1 MAYTYYTVVYGDTLS
16 EIAQR
21 YGTTW
26 QTLQS
31 WNSIPNADLI
41 YVGQKLIVRKT
52 STDPTPAAKAATSA
66 NIATINQFGVKAG
79 GDGRELFVTWL
90 WDKSHT
96 KEYTIRWYYKD
107 SESQS
112 FWYEPDDHTTKV
124 QKTDTYTPPASAVM
138 VRVYVKPIS
147 ETYTSGSSTVSYWT
161 ADWSTSKEHYYS
173 KDPPQAPATPNATLQ
188 NGVLTATLDNIT
200 GNATHIEFEITS
212 NDTDVYTTEKV
223 AITTG
228 HAAFTCSVPPGRTYK
243 VRARAY
249 NGSLVS
255 VNWSAYSSN
264 MTTIPIAPE
273 EITEC
278 RAETSTSAYLEWTAV
293 EGATGYT
300 IEYTT
305 DRRFFDISSQV
316 QTEQATTN
324 IRIINGLTAGE
335 TYYFRVRS
343 TNSGGDSEWSDIISC
358 SVGTKPAAP
367 TVWADSGTATINESD
382 VMHWVHNSADGSKLN
397 SSKMEIYFGEKTL
410 VFEIPNDNPEESVG
424 SLDILSIK
432 YVTPSDGLYLY
443 SSPDHSTSSR
453 IKVMPYGST
462 VIVIGQPDSYNYGK
476 VVWISPNG
484 DSENLVGYTNVRYLA
499 DEIYDET
506 TLRWRVSTKGASPEY
521 GEYSTMSKITILF
534 PPSVTISTFKEGT
547 SGQKVTINS
556 ITSFPFYVSAD
567 IGSTIQKPLTYY
579 FQVSAASA
587 YDDVDEYGTQYH
599 VSVGDIIF
607 SKFIDTLPDSR
618 FRTVLVEMSPKN
630 ISLKNNVS
638 YEFSVSVTFDS
649 GFVADG
655 PTTKKILEVAWSDL
669 NFQPNA
675 EISIDTNKLSALI
688 RPFCTQPNGTPVT
701 NVYMSVYRRESSGK
715 LIEIADNIDGAVA
728 PFVTDPHPML
738 DFARY
743 RVVAKS
749 KSTGEVS
756 YYDVPGIPINESGI
770 VLQWNSKWYPVDEL
784 SPVSK
789 DTNAVTTAML
799 KLPYNVDITEDT
811 DPENELVDYIGREN
825 PVSYYGTHVNHTM
838 NINCDIPANDRETIG
853 ALRNLQSYLG
863 DVYVRTGSGIGYNA
877 RVKVSMNKTHM
888 NVVIPVTLT
897 ITKVEGVE

>member
-52 STDPTPAAKAATSA
+52 NDDPTPAAKTATSA

-147 ETYTSGSSTVSYWT
+147 ETYTSGSNTVSYWT
-161 ADWSTSKEHYYS
+161 ADWSTYKEHYYS

-255 VNWSAYSSN
+255 ANWSAYSSN

-343 TNSGGDSEWSDIISC
+343 TNSGGDSEWSDIVSC

-367 TVWADSGTATINESD
+367 TVWADSATAIVNESD
-382 VMHWVHNSADGSKLN
+382 VMHWVHNSADGSKLS
-397 SSKMEIYFGEKTL
+397 SSKLEIYLGDKTL
-410 VFEIPNDNPEESVG
+410 SFEIPNDNPEESVG
-424 SLDILSIK
+424 SLDILNIK
-432 YVTPSDGLYLY
+432 YISANGGVNLRTSPDQSSTTIRVMRHGDIIIQI
-443 SSPDHSTSSR
+443 SSP
-453 IKVMPYGST
+453 GSNK
-462 VIVIGQPDSYNYGK
+462 YAK
-476 VVWISPNG
+476 VVWISPTDPELTN
-484 DSENLVGYTNVRYLA
+484 VGYCYIASGYNESY
-499 DEIYDET
+499 IHDET
-506 TLRWRVSTKGASPEY
+506 ALRWRVSTKELRRSMAS
-521 GEYSTMSKITILF
+521 IR
-534 PPSVTISTFKEGT
+534 
-547 SGQKVTINS
+547 QC
-556 ITSFPFYVSAD
+556 
-567 IGSTIQKPLTYY
+567 
-579 FQVSAASA
+579 
-587 YDDVDEYGTQYH
+587 
-599 VSVGDIIF
+599 
-607 SKFIDTLPDSR
+607 
-618 FRTVLVEMSPKN
+618 PK
-630 ISLKNNVS
+630 
-638 YEFSVSVTFDS
+638 
-649 GFVADG
+649 
-655 PTTKKILEVAWSDL
+655 
-669 NFQPNA
+669 
-675 EISIDTNKLSALI
+675 
-688 RPFCTQPNGTPVT
+688 
-701 NVYMSVYRRESSGK
+701 
-715 LIEIADNIDGAVA
+715 
-728 PFVTDPHPML
+728 
-738 DFARY
+738 
-743 RVVAKS
+743 
-749 KSTGEVS
+749 
-756 YYDVPGIPINESGI
+756 
-770 VLQWNSKWYPVDEL
+770 
-784 SPVSK
+784 
-789 DTNAVTTAML
+789 
-799 KLPYNVDITEDT
+799 
-811 DPENELVDYIGREN
+811 
-825 PVSYYGTHVNHTM
+825 
-838 NINCDIPANDRETIG
+838 
-853 ALRNLQSYLG
+853 
-863 DVYVRTGSGIGYNA
+863 
-877 RVKVSMNKTHM
+877 
-888 NVVIPVTLT
+888 
-897 ITKVEGVE
+897 